1 MEKFS
6 EEQERL
12 LKEAGYE
19 HRTKSGYGID
29 YFIKKTELAWMQF
42 SHDGRNS
49 FKIAVEEIG
58 KVGQINDLKKEYLE
72 FSKLRKAFFDAE
84 EKEDGKLRSW
94 KGFVV
99 VCKMTWADGS
109 PAVTGDDTKG
119 SEHLLYA
126 TPMSRGDMKSFRLV
140 GVRFASEVLM
150 TKAEAERVKSLV
162 GCLYSVNTDGGRTLS
177 YSLREAIAWGA
188 TWKFVEEMTDS
199 DYAEAGIAKPK
210 E

>member
-19 HRTKSGYGID
+19 RSVDRGYNVD
-29 YFIKKTELAWMQF
+29 YFGKKTELAETQF
-42 SHDGRNS
+42 HFDGRNYFS
-49 FKIAVEEIG
+49 IVIKNVE
-58 KVGQINDLKKEYLE
+58 KVSQINNLKKEYLE

-162 GCLYSVNTDGGRTLS
+162 GCLYSINTDGGRTLS

-188 TWKFVEEMTDS
+188 TWKFVEEMTES